1 MQPLPNFVNRE
12 QTIHRLRDPSEQW
25 DILIIGGGATGL
37 GAAVESASRGYRTAL
52 VEQHDFA
59 KGTSSRSTKLI
70 HGGVRYLRQGNIALV
85 TEALRERGLLMQNA
99 PHLVQNRAFLVPNY
113 IWWEGPFYGVG
124 LKVYDA
130 LAGKLGIGKS
140 QWLSREETMQRIP
153 TLETEG
159 LRGGVVYHDGQFDD
173 ARLAITLARTVHHLG
188 GAAAN
193 YARVT
198 GLFKEHGMI
207 RGVRV
212 KDLVCGDEFEI
223 HARVVINATGVFV
236 DGIRQMDELDASLLV
251 TASQG
256 IHLVLDKKFLPGET
270 AIMVPQTDDGRVLFA
285 VPWHDRV
292 IVGTTDTA
300 VPDASLE
307 PRALAEEIE
316 FVLKHAARYM
326 QHDPT
331 PADVLSVFAGLRP
344 LVRPDDSRS
353 TAAISRDHHLAISRS
368 GLISI
373 TGGKW
378 TTYRKMGEDAIEQA
392 ITVGGLDPRE
402 SKTAE
407 LRLHGWFDTVDHS
420 DTLHLYGSDAAAVRA
435 LASQSPELRAPLHP
449 RLPYLASEVIWA
461 ARQEMAL
468 TVEDVLARRTRALLL
483 DARASIEAAPSVA
496 KLLAREL
503 ARDEAWVLQQTQAYS
518 ELAQGYLL
526 S

>member
-1 MQPLPNFVNRE
+1 MNRDQAIE
-12 QTIHRLRDPSEQW
+12 QLRGHSEKW

-37 GAAVESASRGYRTAL
+37 GAAVEAASRGYRTVL

-70 HGGVRYLRQGNIALV
+70 HGGVRYLKQGNIALV

-99 PHLVQNRAFLVPNY
+99 PHLVENRGFLVPNY
-113 IWWEGPFYGVG
+113 IWWEGPFYGIG

-140 QWLSREETMQRIP
+140 QWLSREETIRRMP

-173 ARLAITLARTVHHLG
+173 ARLAITLMRTFQGLG
-188 GAAAN
+188 GVAAN
-193 YARVT
+193 YLEVV
-198 GLFKEHGMI
+198 GLFKEHDMI

-212 KDLVCGDEFEI
+212 KDVEQGDEFEI
-223 HARVVINATGVFV
+223 RAKVVINATGVFV
-236 DGIRQMDELDASLLV
+236 DGIREMDERDAPPIV

-256 IHLVLDKKFLPGET
+256 IHLVLDKKFLPGDT

-300 VPDASLE
+300 VPKAVLE
-307 PRALAEEIE
+307 PRALEEEIE

-326 QHDPT
+326 QQDPT
-331 PADVLSVFAGLRP
+331 RADVLSVFAGLRP
-344 LVRPDDSRS
+344 LVRPEDSRS
-353 TAAISRDHHLAISRS
+353 TAAISRDHHLSISRA
-368 GLISI
+368 GLITI

-378 TTYRKMGEDAIEQA
+378 TTYRKMGEDTIEQA
-392 ITVGGLDPRE
+392 ITVGELDWTE
-402 SKTAE
+402 SKTAD
-407 LRLHGWFDTVDHS
+407 LRLHGATEDRLRNDSLDV
-420 DTLHLYGSDAAAVRA
+420 YGTEAEAIRVLVMENPDLKRKLS
-435 LASQSPELRAPLHP
+435 E
-449 RLPYLASEVIWA
+449 RLPYLAAEVVWA
-461 ARQEMAL
+461 ARHEMAR

-483 DARASIEAAPSVA
+483 DARASVDAAPQVA
-496 KLLAREL
+496 AVLRREL
-503 ARDEAWVLQQTQAYS
+503 AHDEFWEKEQVRCYS
-518 ELAQGYLL
+518 ELAQGYIL